1 MRAKFTKEWNTLSSN
16 SKSMIISIG
25 AIALATSILFLS
37 KVIFPSYDFSQLEL
51 VVITA
56 IGGFV
61 TNIIKNNIK
70 VK

>member
-1 MRAKFTKEWNTLSSN
+1 MRVKFTKEWNTLSSN

-61 TNIIKNNIK
+61 TNIIKNYIK